1 MALIGYDP
9 KQRGETPA
17 PRRSSRL
24 VAPPLDQTVMISRT
38 DLPKVQPVRALWLIP
53 LVGGGLSRACIIR
66 EPETIVGRQMG
77 AGLRLWDSKVSR
89 QHCKIVLEERGAVVI
104 DLDSSNGTFVNE
116 EPIERA
122 DLKDGDLLR
131 VGNTVLR
138 VRYMD
143 FGDQTMADDAYW
155 VATRDPGTELYNRQ
169 YVLESL
175 QRECAR
181 AARHDYPLTLLL
193 ASIETRS
200 DSRGARL
207 TMLDKEF
214 RTLAAIFRQHGN
226 EDMILGRYSTGEM
239 VAILPMVA
247 PTDARAIAEKVQAEF
262 LAAQGDTTGERGLF
276 VGLAGLPEHADSPQ
290 QLLEKA
296 EIFLYQA
303 RTPTP
308 PDAV

>member
-9 KQRGETPA
+9 KRRGETPA
-17 PRRSSRL
+17 PRRSGRL
-24 VAPPLDQTVMISRT
+24 AAPPLDQTVMISRT

-122 DLKDGDLLR
+122 ELKDGDLLR

-155 VATRDPGTELYNRQ
+155 FATRDPGTELYNRQ

-200 DSRGARL
+200 DPRGTRL

-239 VAILPMVA
+239 VAIFPMVA
-247 PTDARAIAEKVQAEF
+247 PTDARAIAEEVQAEF

-308 PDAV
+308 PNAV